1 MTWSAF
7 RRPCPL
13 FEQTSGRSGLANQCL
28 DCACDYDGTAGT
40 VVSAHDILKGCDAA
54 NGSQVALQGV
64 ALILLRNSGH
74 LLLIVQRSSLDW
86 EDLSPKVGIPKA
98 ACSLEAQAPDHSMAW
113 QGSPASYS
121 AVPS

>member
-1 MTWSAF
+1 M
-7 RRPCPL
+7 
-13 FEQTSGRSGLANQCL
+13 

-54 NGSQVALQGV
+54 NGSQAALQGV
-64 ALILLRNSGH
+64 ALILLRTSGH

-98 ACSLEAQAPDHSMAW
+98 AHWKLKLQIIPWPGRARLHRILQCLRKAENFKRLKHVMSNIF
-113 QGSPASYS
+113 
-121 AVPS
+121 